1 MNIASKTKA
10 IICIV
15 LSAVIVLSCA
25 SCGNDDAKVEMPN
38 IVNMTLDEAKKV
50 LAENGLTF
58 FVSAIEITDS
68 VDENV
73 VLSQKPEAGGKV
85 EKSSPVSLVISK
97 KPYAI
102 DVPDVTD
109 YSKELAREK
118 IELSGAKVEIKEEYS
133 DSIPSGTVISQSV
146 KGKASVGD
154 TVTLVVSKGREDS
167 KDAKVSKDVPNV
179 VSMTKQEAKT
189 ALASKG
195 VQMSVVG
202 EEYSS
207 EVKKGEIISQKTNE
221 KTGTVEVV
229 VSKGSAKD
237 EKITVPDV
245 SFRTQSEAK
254 SMLEQR
260 GLKVKV
266 ENKESSVVAK
276 GAVIDQSPKAGEKV
290 SAGSTV
296 TIGVSAGRQEKTYD
310 KTTASPTTVKIPQS
324 STTKQGNE
332 KTTSSATTKPK
343 SDEKTTRPL
352 VITQS
357 YDKEAEKNYMADFKI
372 TTDKQTA
379 KAGDLV
385 KVSVALKTNY
395 RIFTVM
401 LPVIYDSDV
410 FEMQNTSES
419 DLSSFLTFEG
429 RLSKTYKTNGN
440 WKSVPQMYS
449 RNNNESYWTKSD
461 VMKKWK
467 IAYAAWSVDVSASKT
482 PVMLSDEE
490 TIVSFTLKVKSG
502 ADSAQG
508 RIFISSDFQKTTDC
522 VKGILA
528 VGRCKNETV
537 DLNFVDRDQT
547 IKVDRADVK
556 VSIN

>member
-1 MNIASKTKA
+1 MKIALKTKA
-10 IICIV
+10 VISIV
-15 LSAVIVLSCA
+15 LSVIIALSCA
-25 SCGNDDAKVEMPN
+25 SCTCRDAKVKIPA
-38 IVNMTLDEAKKV
+38 IVNMTLEEAKKV

-58 FVSAIEITDS
+58 FVSAIETTDA
-68 VDENV
+68 VEANV
-73 VLSQKPEAGGKV
+73 VLKQKPAAGEKV
-85 EKSSPVSLVISK
+85 EKSLAVALVISK
-97 KPYAI
+97 NPNEI

-109 YSKELAREK
+109 YSVELAKEK
-118 IELSGAKVEIKEEYS
+118 IELSGAKAQMKEEYS
-133 DSIPSGTVISQSV
+133 DSVPAGTVISQSV
-146 KGKASVGD
+146 TGKAKEGD
-154 TVTLVVSKGREDS
+154 TVTLSVSKGPENTQNVKPS
-167 KDAKVSKDVPNV
+167 QEVPNV
-179 VSMTKQEAKT
+179 VSMTKQEAKA
-189 ALASKG
+189 ALASNG
-195 VQMSVVG
+195 AQMSIVG

-221 KTGTVEVV
+221 KTGAVEVV
-229 VSKGSAKD
+229 VSKGSEKD
-237 EKITVPDV
+237 EKIAVPDV

-260 GLKVKV
+260 GLKVRV
-266 ENKESSVVAK
+266 ENRESSIIAK

-296 TIGVSAGRQEKTYD
+296 TIGVSSGKQEKTST
-310 KTTASPTTVKIPQS
+310 KTTVSQTTVKSPES
-324 STTKQGNE
+324 STTKSDNTKTTSVSTTKSKTEE
-332 KTTSSATTKPK
+332 KTTK
-343 SDEKTTRPL
+343 SF

-357 YDKEAEKNYMADFKI
+357 YDREAEKNYIADFKI
-372 TTDKQTA
+372 TTDKSTA

-401 LPVIYDSDV
+401 LPVIYDADV

-419 DLSSFLTFEG
+419 DLASFLTFEG
-429 RLSKTYKTNGN
+429 KLSKTYKTNGN
-440 WKSVPQMYS
+440 WKSVAQMYA

-502 ADSAQG
+502 ASSQQG
-508 RIFISSDFQKTTDC
+508 RIFISPDFQKTTDC

-528 VGRCKNETV
+528 VGRCKNDTV